1 MKQLERLQNKNSKLI
16 IGLMSGTSADGID
29 TALVRIS
36 NCGEKTKFKL
46 VSFLTHHYP
55 KGFKEHLLKNSQ
67 PGASSVDEIARLN
80 ILVSYFFADAVRA
93 ISKKSKIPLS
103 KIDLIGS
110 HGQTIHHLPN
120 AKKYFGK
127 TLRATLQIGD
137 KPTLAK
143 LTGIPVVG
151 NFRTADMAFGGQGAP
166 LVPYFDWL
174 VFRSKNEHR
183 ALLNIGGISN
193 ITHLPKNSSIK
204 DVRAFDTGPGN
215 MIIDQLVKI
224 FFNLPFDKNGAIA
237 KTGRVNSLLLK
248 EMISEKYFSLKPPKS
263 TGREL
268 FNDLYVTRLIKKYKS
283 ISPKDFIATA
293 TEFTALTIFNQYQK
307 FLLQRGKINSLIVSG
322 GGSHNKTL
330 MNALQKYFSGSKIYT
345 SNDFGINEDAKEAIC
360 FAILANEMIS
370 EIPSNVPSV
379 TGATRQTI
387 LGEIA
392 L

>member
-237 KTGRVNSLLLK
+237 KLV
-248 EMISEKYFSLKPPKS
+248 
-263 TGREL
+263 
-268 FNDLYVTRLIKKYKS
+268 V
-283 ISPKDFIATA
+283 
-293 TEFTALTIFNQYQK
+293 
-307 FLLQRGKINSLIVSG
+307 
-322 GGSHNKTL
+322 
-330 MNALQKYFSGSKIYT
+330 
-345 SNDFGINEDAKEAIC
+345 
-360 FAILANEMIS
+360 
-370 EIPSNVPSV
+370 
-379 TGATRQTI
+379 
-387 LGEIA
+387 
-392 L
+392 

>member
-1 MKQLERLQNKNSKLI
+1 M
-16 IGLMSGTSADGID
+16 
-29 TALVRIS
+29 
-36 NCGEKTKFKL
+36 
-46 VSFLTHHYP
+46 
-55 KGFKEHLLKNSQ
+55 
-67 PGASSVDEIARLN
+67 
-80 ILVSYFFADAVRA
+80 
-93 ISKKSKIPLS
+93 
-103 KIDLIGS
+103 
-110 HGQTIHHLPN
+110 
-120 AKKYFGK
+120 
-127 TLRATLQIGD
+127 QIGD

-268 FNDLYVTRLIKKYKS
+268 FNDLYVTRLIKNIKVFLRK
-283 ISPKDFIATA
+283 I
-293 TEFTALTIFNQYQK
+293 
-307 FLLQRGKINSLIVSG
+307 LLQPQLSSL
-322 GGSHNKTL
+322 
-330 MNALQKYFSGSKIYT
+330 
-345 SNDFGINEDAKEAIC
+345 
-360 FAILANEMIS
+360 
-370 EIPSNVPSV
+370 
-379 TGATRQTI
+379 R
-387 LGEIA
+387 
-392 L
+392 